1 MIAQFFKNSKKN
13 KLFYIIVSLFF
24 GLIFSFKFI
33 KLSILNFELNGFLNF
48 TSNMSID
55 DINNSQDLTMI
66 FSWARRSIENMS
78 IFELGSNLSGVEN
91 KYHHFSS
98 RGFGL
103 FILGSPLLLF
113 NSPINSITFIYILFG
128 FINFYLISSYF
139 KKLGPL

>member
-1 MIAQFFKNSKKN
+1 
-13 KLFYIIVSLFF
+13 
-24 GLIFSFKFI
+24 
-33 KLSILNFELNGFLNF
+33 
-48 TSNMSID
+48 MSID
-55 DINNSQDLTMI
+55 DINHSQDLTMI

-78 IFELGSNLSGVEN
+78 IFELGSNLSGVES

-128 FINFYLISSYF
+128 FINFYLISSYL
-139 KKLGPL
+139 KKLGPLLSLFLSCCAILFASKVFEF